1 MDDHKYFP
9 LADKAE
15 DVEIRYANAAK
26 ICRDADLPSNVS
38 LRRILQMISWVSCS
52 ENGNNVPLEVSQ
64 SGAYHLL
71 IPRWAD
77 RLEAVGAIGV
87 VRCYRYNQEKGA
99 PLRSPSSPRAA
110 TAEDVFRLAQPERF
124 DAYLHSGGRSDD
136 MISHYYDK
144 LLHVARPPP
153 EIVRNSYLERM
164 AEDGSKEL
172 VEVCVRFGRTGV
184 VDEEYILGLE
194 KNLEPLNPS
203 LLDDLPPGV
212 LPSILAKFCDT
223 PSLAALLNAVTS
235 SASRREAV
243 LNEFASALTMRID
256 MLEKSGAIPATK
268 GNARWNRQTMKI
280 ADELRKF
287 CAVETSS
294 SGRSD
299 STNSLL
305 WGNFLSRLKD
315 LALVLPPLRLFGDE
329 LKNGPGKKMFPAC
342 NDIENSCTR
351 FELPVR
357 LTQMCSRQGG
367 AFFQVVVSLPNST
380 WQPILLSE
388 WSKLHNNVVLRPRPR
403 RATPLP
409 PLARIR
415 AINATAA
422 YDGLARI
429 SAKLTATDE
438 VIELDVPKGSK
449 ILIFS
454 RVQACERM
462 KASSIWQY
470 YLKQHRDIVDEETWP
485 LAYAC
490 RGYDDAS
497 ALIQVIK
504 DPYAEKLEYLNGFD
518 PENDRE
524 LFAFIEPTDESNN
537 EAGGDQAVEM
547 AHNIQSLLES
557 LCIDL

>member
-1 MDDHKYFP
+1 
-9 LADKAE
+9 
-15 DVEIRYANAAK
+15 
-26 ICRDADLPSNVS
+26 
-38 LRRILQMISWVSCS
+38 
-52 ENGNNVPLEVSQ
+52 
-64 SGAYHLL
+64 
-71 IPRWAD
+71 
-77 RLEAVGAIGV
+77 
-87 VRCYRYNQEKGA
+87 
-99 PLRSPSSPRAA
+99 
-110 TAEDVFRLAQPERF
+110 
-124 DAYLHSGGRSDD
+124 
-136 MISHYYDK
+136 
-144 LLHVARPPP
+144 
-153 EIVRNSYLERM
+153 M

-184 VDEEYILGLE
+184 VDEKYILSLE
-194 KNLEPLNPS
+194 KNLDPLDPS
-203 LLDDLPPGV
+203 LLDDLPPGIM
-212 LPSILAKFCDT
+212 LSILAKFCDT
-223 PSLAALLNAVTS
+223 PSLAALLVAATS
-235 SASRREAV
+235 SASRREAF

-256 MLEKSGAIPATK
+256 MLEKAGAIPATK

-287 CAVETSS
+287 CAVETGS

-299 STNSLL
+299 GANSLT

-329 LKNGPGKKMFPAC
+329 LKDGRGKKMCPTW
-342 NDIENSCTR
+342 NDIENSCNR
-351 FELPVR
+351 FELPIWVGKMR
-357 LTQMCSRQGG
+357 LVYKLLCGLDNG
-367 AFFQVVVSLPNST
+367 AYLQVVVSLPNST

-388 WSKLHNNVVLRPRPR
+388 WDKLQNIQLPLLRPRPR

-415 AINATAA
+415 LDNSAA
-422 YDGLARI
+422 DRSSIIARV

-438 VIELDVPKGSK
+438 VMANGSK

-490 RGYDDAS
+490 DINENAS

-504 DPYAEKLEYLNGFD
+504 DPFAEKLEYLNGFG
-518 PENDRE
+518 PEHDRE

-547 AHNIQSLLES
+547 AHNIQSLLQS
-557 LCIDL
+557 LRIDP

>member
-1 MDDHKYFP
+1 
-9 LADKAE
+9 
-15 DVEIRYANAAK
+15 
-26 ICRDADLPSNVS
+26 
-38 LRRILQMISWVSCS
+38 
-52 ENGNNVPLEVSQ
+52 
-64 SGAYHLL
+64 
-71 IPRWAD
+71 
-77 RLEAVGAIGV
+77 
-87 VRCYRYNQEKGA
+87 
-99 PLRSPSSPRAA
+99 
-110 TAEDVFRLAQPERF
+110 
-124 DAYLHSGGRSDD
+124 

-388 WSKLHNNVVLRPRPR
+388 WSKLHNNVLRPRPR

-415 AINATAA
+415 AINPTARSS
-422 YDGLARI
+422 YYGLARV

-504 DPYAEKLEYLNGFD
+504 DPFAAKLEYLNGFD

-547 AHNIQSLLES
+547 AHNVQSLLQS
-557 LCIDL
+557 VYSIHRSMGHN